1 MMKRRVVI
9 TGIGLVTCLGEGIER
24 NWNRMVSGNS
34 GVGAISSFDASTFP
48 VKIAAE
54 ITGFDPQKHI
64 LNKKLLKL
72 INRHVTFGL
81 AAAKLAVAESCLE
94 LTALP
99 SHRVGVYMGS
109 GESCGSPKEFFPALE
124 VSVEKD
130 RSINFHKFGSEGIW
144 RINPLFLLRG
154 LPNNLLCYITIEY
167 NAQGPN
173 NNFVMSSVAS
183 SQAIGEGFKVVQRG
197 DADVMLVGGSD
208 SLVGMD
214 ELLKYSE
221 MKLLSKKNI
230 CPKKAFRPFDLRR
243 DGFVAGEGAGILILE
258 ELSQALRR
266 KAPIYAEIVGY
277 GCGSDGYHIIEL
289 SPEGKA
295 ISLAIAN
302 ALKDAGIASGDIGY
316 ISAHGNAT
324 QKGDLAET
332 RAMKDVFGKKAY
344 EIPISSIKPMIG
356 HLGAASGAAELI
368 GSVLASYKGIVPP
381 TINYDTPDPDCN
393 LDYVPN
399 TARKAV
405 IDFAMSINYGIGGQS
420 TALIVKR
427 FVK

>member
-1 MMKRRVVI
+1 MKKRVVI
-9 TGIGLVTCLGEGIER
+9 TGLGLVTCLGEGIER
-24 NWNRMVSGNS
+24 NWSKMISGNS
-34 GVGAISSFDASTFP
+34 GVKPISSFDASTFP
-48 VKIAAE
+48 VKISTE
-54 ITGFDPQKHI
+54 ISGFDPKKHI

-72 INRHVTFGL
+72 MNRHVTFGL

-94 LTALP
+94 LSALP

-109 GESCGSPKEFFPALE
+109 GETGGSAKDFFPALE
-124 VSVEKD
+124 VSLEKD
-130 RSINFHKFGSEGIW
+130 RSISFHKFGSEGIW

-173 NNFVMSSVAS
+173 NNFVMSPVAS

-197 DADVMLVGGSD
+197 DADVMIVGGSD
-208 SLVGMD
+208 SLVGID
-214 ELLKYSE
+214 EILKYSE
-221 MKLLSKKNI
+221 MKLLSEKNI
-230 CPKKAFRPFDLRR
+230 YQEKAFQPFDRKR
-243 DGFVAGEGAGILILE
+243 DGFVVGEGAGILILE
-258 ELSQALRR
+258 ELSHALRR

-277 GCGSDGYHIIEL
+277 GCSSDGYHIIEL

-295 ISLAIAN
+295 ISLAIES
-302 ALKDAGIASGDIGY
+302 ALQDSRIASGDIDY
-316 ISAHGNAT
+316 ICAHGNAT
-324 QKGDLAET
+324 QMGDLAET

-344 EIPISSIKPMIG
+344 DIPISSIKPMIG
-356 HLGAASGAAELI
+356 HLGAASGAVEFI
-368 GSVLASYKGIVPP
+368 GSILTSYNGIIPP
-381 TINYDTPDPDCN
+381 TINYDTPDPVCD

-405 IDFAMSINYGIGGQS
+405 IDVAMSINYGIGGQS

-427 FVK
+427 LVK